1 MLQDKPSLR
10 TTYLQTARSLLADN
24 TAIRKIAMRRLEVR
38 HEPQRLATST
48 MSALSLSKRLG
59 FALLTTSLQTYLMAD
74 SIIEIETALQK

>member
-1 MLQDKPSLR
+1 
-10 TTYLQTARSLLADN
+10 
-24 TAIRKIAMRRLEVR
+24 
-38 HEPQRLATST
+38 